1 MQAHLQQY
9 ICRPSFVK
17 LIAKLLAI
25 RIDKN
30 YTIEKGGSDLETQYH
45 TKNGHRAGLQTA

>member
-1 MQAHLQQY
+1 MQTHLHQY
-9 ICRPSFVK
+9 IRKPSFVK
-17 LIAKLLAI
+17 LIAKSLAI

-30 YTIEKGGSDLETQYH
+30 YTLEKGESDFETQYH